1 MLKHTL
7 FIAGLTIG
15 SLSLANQSAHAL
27 SWHWAYS
34 NDQGGLA
41 QGTFTTGGAS
51 YNSTDVY
58 TISAIAGTY
67 TPNGGSAETI
77 TGLSSAV
84 YPFVDQTFMWD
95 GTNSSTILVNN
106 NGFEYVTNQ
115 GSDFNIYST
124 TGGTTTAGPYL
135 AADGTVTSSTDGAVT
150 SSTLTPAASTPVPFE
165 FSPEQGFILGI
176 PLFLGLRKLKSKK
189 AAQK

>member
-34 NDQGGLA
+34 DDQGGLA

-51 YNSTDVY
+51 YNSADVY

-67 TPNGGSAETI
+67 TPSGGSAETI
-77 TGLSSAV
+77 TGLSGSAGA
-84 YPFVDQTFMWD
+84 DQTFMWD
-95 GTNSSTILVNN
+95 GTNTSTILLNN
-106 NGFEYVTNQ
+106 NGFEYVTNRN
-115 GSDFNIYST
+115 SDFNIYKS
-124 TGGTTTAGPYL
+124 GAGNTTAGPYL
-135 AADGTVTSSTDGAVT
+135 AAGTWANGSGGYVT

-165 FSPEQGFILGI
+165 FSPEQGVILGI
-176 PLFLGLRKLKSKK
+176 PLFLGLRKLKSKN
-189 AAQK
+189 AIQK

>member
-27 SWHWAYS
+27 SWNWS
-34 NDQGGLA
+34 VVDGNGQTSS
-41 QGTFTTGGAS
+41 GTFTTDGTS
-51 YNSTDVY
+51 YQ
-58 TISAIAGTY
+58 AGTTY
-67 TPNGGSAETI
+67 NI
-77 TGLSSAV
+77 TGITGTSNLGATGKTIANINSSFSR
-84 YPFVDQTFMWD
+84 PSNTLKWD
-95 GTNSSTILVNN
+95 GTNSSPLITQ
-106 NGFEYVTNQ
+106 Y
-115 GSDFNIYST
+115 
-124 TGGTTTAGPYL
+124 
-135 AADGTVTSSTDGAVT
+135 DGIAWDNTDGKSVQIYYDVSGGSYNAANQWISQYTTFHYPIT

-165 FSPEQGFILGI
+165 FSPEQGFILGV

>member
-34 NDQGGLA
+34 DDQGGHA

-51 YNSTDVY
+51 YNSADVY

-67 TPNGGSAETI
+67 TPSGGSAETI
-77 TGLSSAV
+77 TGLSGSGGA
-84 YPFVDQTFMWD
+84 DETFKWD
-95 GTNSSTILVNN
+95 GTNSSTILVTSS
-106 NGFEYVTNQ
+106 GFSYVTNQ
-115 GSDFNIYST
+115 GSDVNIYS
-124 TGGTTTAGPYL
+124 AGINGYL
-135 AADGTVTSSTDGAVT
+135 AAEYWLNGSGGGGNVTSSI
-150 SSTLTPAASTPVPFE
+150 LTPAASTPVPFE
-165 FSPEQGFILGI
+165 FSPEQGVILGI

-189 AAQK
+189 GVQK

>member
-27 SWHWAYS
+27 SWNWSYT
-34 NDQGGLA
+34 NDSGGVG
-41 QGTFTTGGAS
+41 QGTFTTDGTTF
-51 YNSTDVY
+51 NTTDVY
-58 TISAIAGTY
+58 TISGISGTY
-67 TPNGGSAETI
+67 TPNGGLAEAI
-77 TGLSSAV
+77 TGLSASAGG
-84 YPFVDQTFMWD
+84 YADQTIKWD
-95 GTNSSTILVNN
+95 GTATSPIIVNS
-106 NGFEYVTNQ
+106 NGFEFTTNTSYFSNLYTS
-115 GSDFNIYST
+115 SDMDFDAANRYST
-124 TGGTTTAGPYL
+124 NITGERTGNITTSA
-135 AADGTVTSSTDGAVT
+135 
-150 SSTLTPAASTPVPFE
+150 LTPADSTPVPFE

>member
-27 SWHWAYS
+27 SWNWAYS
-34 NDQGGLA
+34 DDQGGLA

-58 TISAIAGTY
+58 TILAIAGTY
-67 TPNGGSAETI
+67 TPSGGSAETI
-77 TGLSSAV
+77 TGLSGLGG
-84 YPFVDQTFMWD
+84 PDQTFKWD
-95 GTNSSTILVNN
+95 GTNSSTILVKS
-106 NGFEYVTNQ
+106 NGFSYVTNQ
-115 GSDFNIYST
+115 GSDFNIYTNGS
-124 TGGTTTAGPYL
+124 YL
-135 AADGTVTSSTDGAVT
+135 AAGYWGDPFESGTVT